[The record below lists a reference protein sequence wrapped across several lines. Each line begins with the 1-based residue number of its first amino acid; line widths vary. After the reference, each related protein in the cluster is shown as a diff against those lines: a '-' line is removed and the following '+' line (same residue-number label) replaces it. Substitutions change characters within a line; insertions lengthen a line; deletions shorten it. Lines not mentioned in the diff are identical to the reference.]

1 MGKKPNNTTQKNVV
15 TGILQEKLPAISSK
29 PLEAKK
35 SLRDCML
42 ECIISTISRSFVL
55 VIKHPGSS
63 LEQALK
69 LLILSVLQD
78 FSNVAKDAV
87 NLQHRSGK
95 NPKPN
100 TESKQK
106 FLLGRVKTT
115 QQ

>member
-1 MGKKPNNTTQKNVV
+1 
-15 TGILQEKLPAISSK
+15 
-29 PLEAKK
+29 
-35 SLRDCML
+35 ML

-95 NPKPN
+95 NPKPK